1 MDGKKHVLIVEDETP
16 LRDLFHKRLSR
27 KGNLVTSFDCA
38 EKALATLGEVAY
50 DVALVDIKLPGID
63 GIELLKRIKEKNKFT
78 EVIVIT
84 GHGTIDSA
92 IAAMKLGAYDYLTK
106 PCKLSEL
113 ELVVDKA
120 HEKGLLQEVNTN
132 LNEEIRLK
140 SDYGELIGNSRKMVE
155 LKRLIDKMAKADCSL
170 LVEGETGTG
179 KELAAYCIHNRS
191 SRFDKPFIV
200 IHCAALPETLQE
212 SELFGYEKGAFT
224 GAYKEKKGLV
234 ELANHGTLL
243 IDEVGEINLSLQV
256 KLLRFLETSKF
267 RRLGGGQERQLDI
280 RIMAASNRN
289 LLEDVKKGRFRQDLY
304 YRLKVMILRLPPLRE
319 RKDDIPLLVDY
330 FLTKKGIR
338 KSLTS
343 QALRELQHHDWPGN
357 VRELA
362 NAIEGAAAMSSG
374 KRIESEDLPIQS
386 ETDRPSTI
394 KTMDEVEKEHISQV
408 LALCGGN
415 KTSAAKTLGISLRN
429 LYRKIERYGLQI
441 EEPAAG
447 PQRGPFI

>member
-1 MDGKKHVLIVEDETP
+1 LKK
-16 LRDLFHKRLSR
+16 
-27 KGNLVTSFDCA
+27 
-38 EKALATLGEVAY
+38 
-50 DVALVDIKLPGID
+50 
-63 GIELLKRIKEKNKFT
+63 IKEKNKFT

-113 ELVVDKA
+113 EVVVEKA

-140 SDYGELIGNSRKMVE
+140 SDYGELIGNSKKMVE
-155 LKRLIDKMAKADCSL
+155 LKRLIDKMAKADSSV

-200 IHCAALPETLQE
+200 IHCAALPESLQE

-243 IDEVGEINLSLQV
+243 IDEVGEINPSLQV

-267 RRLGGGQERQLDI
+267 RRLGGGQERQLNI
-280 RIMAASNRN
+280 RIMAATNRN
-289 LLEDVKKGRFRQDLY
+289 LLEDVRKGRFREDLY
-304 YRLKVMILRLPPLRE
+304 YRLKVMTLHLPPLRE

-330 FLTKKGIR
+330 FLKKKGV
-338 KSLTS
+338 KKVLTA
-343 QALRELQHHDWPGN
+343 QALRELQGHEWPGN
-357 VRELA
+357 IRELA
-362 NAIEGAAAMSSG
+362 NAVEGAAAMSSG
-374 KRIESEDLPIQS
+374 IRIDSEDLPIHAG
-386 ETDRPSTI
+386 TDQPSTI
-394 KTMDEVEKEHISQV
+394 KTMDEVEREHMSQV
-408 LALCGGN
+408 LGLCGGN
-415 KTSAAKTLGISLRN
+415 KTAAAKTLGISLRN
-429 LYRKIERYGLQI
+429 LYRKIERYGLQ
-441 EEPAAG
+441 
-447 PQRGPFI
+447 

>member
-1 MDGKKHVLIVEDETP
+1 MEGKTHILIVEDETP

-38 EKALATLGEVAY
+38 EKALATLDRVTY
-50 DVALVDIKLPGID
+50 DVALVDIKLPGMD
-63 GIELLKRIKEKNKFT
+63 GIELLKNIKEKNKFT

-113 ELVVDKA
+113 DVVVEKA

-140 SDYGELIGNSRKMVE
+140 SDYGELVGNSKKMME
-155 LKRLIDKMAKADCSL
+155 LKRLIDKMAKADSSV

-179 KELAAYCIHNRS
+179 KELVAYWVHNRS
-191 SRFDKPFIV
+191 PRFDKPFIV
-200 IHCAALPETLQE
+200 IHCAALPESLQE

-243 IDEVGEINLSLQV
+243 IDEVGEINPSLQV

-280 RIMAASNRN
+280 RIMAATNRN
-289 LLEDVKKGRFRQDLY
+289 LLEDVKKGRFREDLY
-304 YRLKVMILRLPPLRE
+304 YRLKVMTLHLPPLRE

-330 FLTKKGIR
+330 FLKKKRVQKG
-338 KSLTS
+338 LTAE
-343 QALRELQHHDWPGN
+343 ALRELQRHDWPGN
-357 VRELA
+357 IREFA

-374 KRIESEDLPIQS
+374 KRIDKEDLPIPS
-386 ETDRPSTI
+386 GTDQPSTI
-394 KTMDEVEKEHISQV
+394 KTMDEVEREHISQV
-408 LALCGGN
+408 LAVCGGN

-429 LYRKIERYGLQI
+429 LYRKIERYGLQ
-441 EEPAAG
+441 
-447 PQRGPFI
+447 